1 MKYWVSDWKKEDRK
15 IVKIV
20 HGSPGF
26 GSMLTEEQTVGYLT
40 DKKLNLLLGTVDK
53 NSNPFIH
60 PVWFLYENEKL
71 YVETSKTSKKVQNIQ
86 HKNMVYFCID
96 DENLP
101 YRGVR
106 GKALVKIST
115 DVEDNISIAER
126 IMRKYTGN
134 LENKVAKMLM
144 DGVRA
149 GQSAILEISPE
160 YYSTWDHSES

>member
-1 MKYWVSDWKKEDRK
+1 M
-15 IVKIV
+15 KIV

-26 GSMLTEEQTVGYLT
+26 GSMLTEEQTVEFLT
-40 DKKLNLLLGTVDK
+40 DKKLNLLLGTVGK
-53 NSNPFIH
+53 NSDPFIH

-71 YVETSKTSKKVQNIQ
+71 YVETSKTSKKVQNIR

-115 DVEDNISIAER
+115 DVEDNIPIAER
-126 IMRKYTGN
+126 IMIKYTGN

>member
-1 MKYWVSDWKKEDRK
+1 M
-15 IVKIV
+15 KIV

-26 GSMLTEEQTVGYLT
+26 GSILTEEQTVEFLT
-40 DKKLNLLLGTVDK
+40 DKKLKLLLGTVGK
-53 NSNPFIH
+53 NGDPFIH

-71 YVETSKTSKKVQNIQ
+71 YVETSNTSKKVQNIR

-115 DVEDNISIAER
+115 DVEDNIPIAER
-126 IMRKYTGN
+126 IMIKYTGN

-149 GQSAILEISPE
+149 GESAILEISPE

>member
-1 MKYWVSDWKKEDRK
+1 M
-15 IVKIV
+15 KIV

-26 GSMLTEEQTVGYLT
+26 GSILTEEQTIEFLT
-40 DKKLNLLLGTVDK
+40 DKKLNLLLGTVDG
-53 NSNPFIH
+53 SGDPFIH

-86 HKNMVYFCID
+86 QKNMVYFCID

-115 DVEDNISIAER
+115 DVEDNIPIAER
-126 IMRKYTGN
+126 IMIKYTGN

>member
-1 MKYWVSDWKKEDRK
+1 M
-15 IVKIV
+15 KIV

-26 GSMLTEEQTVGYLT
+26 GA
-40 DKKLNLLLGTVDK
+40 K
-53 NSNPFIH
+53 FIH

-71 YVETSKTSKKVQNIQ
+71 YVETSKVSKKVQNIH

-101 YRGVR
+101 YMGVR

-115 DVEDNISIAER
+115 TIENNIPIAER
-126 IMRKYTGN
+126 IMIKYTGDLTN
-134 LENKVAKMLM
+134 NVAKTLM
-144 DGVRA
+144 DGVKA
-149 GQSAILEISPE
+149 GQSAILEISPT

>member
-1 MKYWVSDWKKEDRK
+1 M
-15 IVKIV
+15 KIV

-26 GSMLTEEQTVGYLT
+26 GSKLSEEQTVKFLT
-40 DKKLNLLLGTVDK
+40 DKKLNLLLGTVDR
-53 NSNPFIH
+53 NGDPFIH

-71 YVETSKTSKKVQNIQ
+71 YVETSKTSNKVQNIRR
-86 HKNMVYFCID
+86 KNMVYFCID

-115 DVEDNISIAER
+115 DVEDNIPIAER
-126 IMRKYTGN
+126 IMIKYTGD
-134 LENKVAKMLM
+134 LENKVAKILM

-149 GQSAILEISPE
+149 SKSAILEISPI
-160 YYSTWDHSES
+160 YYSTWDHGEP

>member
-1 MKYWVSDWKKEDRK
+1 M
-15 IVKIV
+15 KIV

-26 GSMLTEEQTVGYLT
+26 GSMLTEEQTVEFLR
-40 DKKLNLLLGTVDK
+40 DKKLNLLLGTVGRNGD
-53 NSNPFIH
+53 PFIH

-71 YVETSKTSKKVQNIQ
+71 YVETSKTSKKVQNIR

-96 DENLP
+96 DENIP

-115 DVEDNISIAER
+115 DVEDNIPIAER
-126 IMRKYTGN
+126 IMVKYTGN

-149 GQSAILEISPE
+149 GQSAILEINPE
-160 YYSTWDHSES
+160 YYSTWDHGES

>member
-1 MKYWVSDWKKEDRK
+1 M
-15 IVKIV
+15 KIV

-26 GSMLTEEQTVGYLT
+26 GSMLTEEQTVEFLT
-40 DKKLNLLLGTVDK
+40 DKKLNLLLGTVDR
-53 NSNPFIH
+53 SGDPLIH

-71 YVETSKTSKKVQNIQ
+71 YVETSNTSKKVQNIQ

-96 DENLP
+96 DEDLP

-115 DVEDNISIAER
+115 DVEGNIPIAER
-126 IMRKYTGN
+126 IMIKYTGD

-149 GQSAILEISPE
+149 GKSAILEISPE
-160 YYSTWDHSES
+160 YYSTWDHSDT

>member
-1 MKYWVSDWKKEDRK
+1 M
-15 IVKIV
+15 KIV
-20 HGSPGF
+20 HASPGY
-26 GSMLTEEQTVGYLT
+26 GSMLTEEQTTKFLT
-40 DKKLNLLLGTVDK
+40 DKKLNLLLGTVNK
-53 NSNPFIH
+53 NGDPFIH

-71 YVETSKTSKKVQNIQ
+71 YVETSKTSKKVQNIR

-126 IMRKYTGN
+126 IMIKYTGN

>member
-1 MKYWVSDWKKEDRK
+1 M
-15 IVKIV
+15 KIV

-26 GSMLTEEQTVGYLT
+26 GAQLTEEQTIKFLT
-40 DKKLNLLLGTVDK
+40 DKKLNLLLGTVGK
-53 NSNPFIH
+53 NGDPLIH
-60 PVWFLYENEKL
+60 PVWFLYENEKQ
-71 YVETSKTSKKVQNIQ
+71 YVETSKTSKKVQNIR
-86 HKNMVYFCID
+86 HKDMVYFCID

-101 YRGVR
+101 YMGVR

-115 DVEDNISIAER
+115 DVEDNIPIAER
-126 IMRKYTGN
+126 IMIKYTGN

-149 GQSAILEISPE
+149 GQAAILEISPE